1 MTADA
6 QDIATRYIACWNERD
21 AERRRALLAALWTEE
36 AVYVDPMV
44 RSEGRAGMEALIEG
58 VKARFPEF
66 RFAPKG
72 RADGHGDYVRF
83 SWALG
88 PAGGEAVVEGT
99 DFAVVSA
106 DGRLRDVT
114 GFLDRVPPPQG

>member
-44 RSEGRAGMEALIEG
+44 RSEGRAGIGALIEG
-58 VKARFPEF
+58 VQARFPEF

-83 SWALG
+83 SWVLG

-106 DGRLRDVT
+106 DGRLSDVT